1 MTALLTKDPSVFVHF
16 DPRCDGVVL
25 PPHLR
30 KQPRVVLQYGLN
42 MPVPIPDLEVGEDGL
57 GATLSFAR
65 TPTWT
70 FVPWTAVFAIVNE
83 EGQGMLWET
92 EVPREVREEPGK
104 AEPGKAEP
112 GKAEAPGKKGKG
124 DAKGGGKKGA
134 RPLLRAVEGGA
145 PKSEREREVPRA
157 VEAPEVASKPSEPPA
172 AVGKPVAT
180 PVVEVAAEAA
190 KAPPGVAIPA
200 SQEEPPR
207 STEPAREPRESD
219 EIVEIPETAAKKKR
233 ELPPWLRVVK

>member
-1 MTALLTKDPSVFVHF
+1 MTQKRPSKQDVMTALLTKDPSVFVHF

-70 FVPWTAVFAIVNE
+70 FVPRTAVFAIVKE

-92 EVPREVREEPGK
+92 EVPREVREEPAKVESPPKSEGK
-104 AEPGKAEP
+104 AE
-112 GKAEAPGKKGKG
+112 GKKG
-124 DAKGGGKKGA
+124 
-134 RPLLRAVEGGA
+134 RCY
-145 PKSEREREVPRA
+145 
-157 VEAPEVASKPSEPPA
+157 
-172 AVGKPVAT
+172 
-180 PVVEVAAEAA
+180 
-190 KAPPGVAIPA
+190 
-200 SQEEPPR
+200 
-207 STEPAREPRESD
+207 
-219 EIVEIPETAAKKKR
+219 
-233 ELPPWLRVVK
+233 

>member
-92 EVPREVREEPGK
+92 EVPREVREEPAK
-104 AEPGKAEP
+104 AEPPKS
-112 GKAEAPGKKGKG
+112 EAPGKKGKA
-124 DAKGGGKKGA
+124 DPKGGKKGA

-145 PKSEREREVPRA
+145 PKSERSAEPREAPRVVEPA
-157 VEAPEVASKPSEPPA
+157 PVEAAAEP
-172 AVGKPVAT
+172 AT
-180 PVVEVAAEAA
+180 AEVAATTKAAAVPSEAPKSEPSKRA
-190 KAPPGVAIPA
+190 KDDALPSKEADAPADA
-200 SQEEPPR
+200 
-207 STEPAREPRESD
+207 PAREPRESD